1 MVGNIAKSV
10 AGKRSSVRRQVH
22 VAAGKVSAKAK
33 FHHQIGLPVVVN
45 WVLKRNKIPA
55 LAEHREVGEAHLT
68 ARPHSGQRIG
78 VAMANA
84 HRETLAQV
92 GSARGNAVDLQA
104 LNARG
109 PRNSGRR
116 KFRGLDEVLVPP
128 GAAASAKR
136 RLKRGRR
143 RLRIGRLNKRT
154 KARRE
159 REDARG
165 IWIGLDSRVAAPNPQ
180 FHLTPVEVGAGNR
193 ASVEGPSRIHVNGS
207 KVCAHQVPGA
217 GVVSQVGDLAL
228 LVANEQV

>member
-1 MVGNIAKSV
+1 MC
-10 AGKRSSVRRQVH
+10 REVH
-22 VAAGKVSAKAK
+22 VATGKVSAKAK

-45 WVLKRNKIPA
+45 WVLKRYKIPA
-55 LAEHREVGEAHLT
+55 LAEHRDVGEAHLT
-68 ARPHSGQRIG
+68 ARPHAGQRIG
-78 VAMANA
+78 VAVANA

-109 PRNSGRR
+109 PRNSSRR

-128 GAAASAKR
+128 GAPASAKR

-143 RLRIGRLNKRT
+143 GLRIGGLNKRT
-154 KARRE
+154 KARRK

-165 IWIGLDSRVAAPNPQ
+165 IWIGLDPRVAAPDPQ
-180 FHLTPVEVGAGNR
+180 FHLPPVEVGAGNT
-193 ASVEGPSRIHVNGS
+193 AAVEGPSSIHVNGS
-207 KVCAHQVPGA
+207 KVCAHQVPSA
-217 GVVSQVGDLAL
+217 GVVSQEGDLAL